1 MGNELSGELS
11 LFIKQYITSL
21 EQLEILLLLFR
32 EPGRVWTI
40 EQVFKVTQTNL
51 DSVAKRLN
59 GLVQSGF
66 LVAEGAAAS
75 VFRFD
80 PATRELKQHVS
91 ELQQA
96 YAVSKFKVIDVN
108 P

>member
-32 EPGRVWTI
+32 EPGRAWTI
-40 EQVFKVTQTNL
+40 EQVFRVTQTNP

-59 GLVQSGF
+59 GLAHSGF
-66 LVAEGAAAS
+66 LVAEGAAAPA
-75 VFRFD
+75 FRFQ
-80 PATRELKQHVS
+80 PATRELKQRVS

-96 YAVSKFKVIDVN
+96 CALSKYK
-108 P
+108 